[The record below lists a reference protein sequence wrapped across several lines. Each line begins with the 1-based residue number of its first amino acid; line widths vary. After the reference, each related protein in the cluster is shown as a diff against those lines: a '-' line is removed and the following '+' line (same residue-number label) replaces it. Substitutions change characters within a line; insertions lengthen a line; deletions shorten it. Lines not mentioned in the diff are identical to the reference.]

1 VWYECLKRPDKTDR
15 TGEPMRMMNG
25 AKLLRRPE
33 GPRTNLLELFFDL
46 AFVVAIALLSVELM
60 QNLRWSGAFQTL
72 ILLFTM
78 YLLWSTTTWVTD
90 LYDTERPAIQLLITA
105 TMLGS
110 LVMVAALPDAFGE
123 RGLIFAGAYVA
134 VHIGR
139 GLFFIVVMRGHAL
152 QRRSIRVLTWFSISA
167 VPWIAGAIVPG
178 TARGILWTCAVAI
191 DYTATILRYPTP
203 RLGRSPQSE
212 WAVMVEHLAERDR
225 QLFII
230 SLGQLILVIAVA
242 YSESDFT
249 LDRTA
254 AFVAS
259 FATTVL
265 FWRIYLYGAGEL
277 LAEAGAAAP
286 DPDRLARLASFAHL
300 IMLTGIVTTAV
311 GDQLVIN
318 HPLGHTRPAWTAVIL
333 GGPAL
338 FLAGLV
344 LFEYEVFTH
353 VPRSRPIGVLVLAA
367 LMPVMLFVPP
377 LLGAFAATAVLIA
390 ISIADVAIARR
401 RPPKMASPPGRPG
414 VSRMS

>member
-1 VWYECLKRPDKTDR
+1 
-15 TGEPMRMMNG
+15 
-25 AKLLRRPE
+25 
-33 GPRTNLLELFFDL
+33 
-46 AFVVAIALLSVELM
+46 
-60 QNLRWSGAFQTL
+60 
-72 ILLFTM
+72 M
-78 YLLWSTTTWVTD
+78 YLVWSTTTWVTD
-90 LYDTERPAIQLLITA
+90 LYDTERPAIQLLVTA

-123 RGLIFAGAYVA
+123 RGMIFAGAYVA
-134 VHIGR
+134 IHIGR
-139 GLFFIVVMRGHAL
+139 GLFFIAVMRGHEL
-152 QRRSIRVLTWFSISA
+152 QRRSIRVLTWFGMSA
-167 VPWIAGAIVPG
+167 VPWIAGAVVPG
-178 TARGILWTCAVAI
+178 AAREILWTFAVAI
-191 DYTATILRYPTP
+191 DYAATILRYPTP
-203 RLGRSPQSE
+203 GLGRSPQSE

-230 SLGQLILVIAVA
+230 SLGQLILVTAVT

-300 IMLTGIVTTAV
+300 IMMAGIVATAV

-344 LFEYEVFTH
+344 LFEHEVFTR
-353 VPRSRPIGVLVLAA
+353 VPRSRPTGVLALAA
-367 LMPVMLFVPP
+367 LMPVTLFVPP
-377 LLGAFAATAVLIA
+377 MLGAFAATAVLTA
-390 ISIADVAIARR
+390 ISIADAAGARR
-401 RPPKMASPPGRPG
+401 RPPKMASPPGRPE
-414 VSRMS
+414 VSPTS